1 MPVPKGPHL
10 EFEQPVVEL
19 AMKVDDLLK
28 TGEVTHTDVEDLL
41 AKKEALQR
49 KIAGKLTSWNRVELA
64 RRPARPYTLDYVQN
78 LFTDFVE
85 LHGDR
90 AFGDDPALITGL
102 ARMGDR
108 SVMVMGQQKG
118 RDTKESIR
126 RNFGMAHPEGY
137 RKALRCMKLAEKFH
151 LPIVSFIDT
160 PGAYPGIGAE
170 ERGQAEAIA
179 RNLRELAVLTPPIL
193 AVDTGE
199 GASGGALGIGVG
211 DRILM
216 LENAWFGVISPE
228 SCSAILW
235 GDSTKKQDLSGTMK
249 ITAADL
255 KALKVVDR
263 IVKEPLGGAHWDN
276 EAMYEM
282 LKGVLLEELETLEA
296 LETKDLVAKR
306 LAKYAGMAQY
316 SESSEK
322 PKK

>member
-1 MPVPKGPHL
+1 MPIPKGPHL
-10 EFEQPVVEL
+10 EFEQPVVQL
-19 AMKVDDLLK
+19 ALKIEDLLK
-28 TGEVTHTDVEDLL
+28 TGEITNSDVEELV

-49 KIAGKLTSWNRVELA
+49 KIANKLTAWNRVELA
-64 RRPARPYTLDYVQN
+64 RRPGRPYTLDYIQN

-90 AFGDDPALITGL
+90 AYGDDPALVTGI
-102 ARMGDR
+102 ARLGGQ
-108 SVMVMGQQKG
+108 SVVVMGHQKG

-137 RKALRCMKLAEKFH
+137 RKALRCMKLAEKFT
-151 LPIVSFIDT
+151 LPIIAFIDT

-179 RNLRELAVLTPPIL
+179 RNLMEMALLKTPIL
-193 AVDTGE
+193 VVVIGE

-211 DRILM
+211 DRLLM

-235 GDSTKKQDLSGTMK
+235 GNSSKKQELSGTMK
-249 ITAADL
+249 ITATDL
-255 KALKVVDR
+255 KDLKVVDR
-263 IVKEPLGGAHWDN
+263 IVKEPLGGAHWDP
-276 EAMYEM
+276 EAMFEM
-282 LKGVLLEELETLEA
+282 MKSLLREELESLQAMEIEQ
-296 LETKDLVAKR
+296 LIERR
-306 LAKYAGMAQY
+306 LDKYADMAQY
-316 SESSEK
+316 SENE